1 MAAPNAFLASGLGRG
16 DIWASLLHDWQ
27 VDRESPLNGTSTTRI
42 SLLQVL
48 RDHRED
54 DAAWGEFVRVYGP
67 AVAEWCRDRGLQHDD
82 ALDVTQDVLL
92 RFWRTSKQFNYNPRG
107 RFRSYL
113 EQVARSALVRWAE
126 QAGNLHV
133 QATRSLLERTP
144 EREDLLARL
153 AEAYDTELVAIA
165 MAEVKTRVRP
175 HTWQAFELLA
185 LEHRSGA
192 DVAATLDIEV
202 NTAYVARRK
211 VQRMIREIVDR
222 LEGPLAPPRAT
233 DDHGDEDLAI
243 IEGRPRVPR

>member
-1 MAAPNAFLASGLGRG
+1 M
-16 DIWASLLHDWQ
+16 
-27 VDRESPLNGTSTTRI
+27 NGTSTTRV
-42 SLLQVL
+42 SLLEVL

-54 DAAWGEFVRVYGP
+54 NDAWGEFVRVYGP
-67 AVAEWCRDRGLQHDD
+67 AVAEWCRKRGLQHDD

-92 RFWRTSKQFNYNPRG
+92 RFWRTSKQFHYNPRG

-126 QAGNLHV
+126 QAGAPHG
-133 QATRSLLERTP
+133 QATRSLLEKIP

-192 DVAATLDIEV
+192 DVAPTHNIEI

-222 LEGPLAPPRAT
+222 IEGVPVAPRAA
-233 DDHGDEDLAI
+233 DEHGDEEVAMID
-243 IEGRPRVPR
+243 GRNRGPR

>member
-1 MAAPNAFLASGLGRG
+1 MEG
-16 DIWASLLHDWQ
+16 I
-27 VDRESPLNGTSTTRI
+27 STTRV
-42 SLLQVL
+42 SLMEVL
-48 RDHRED
+48 RDEAAD
-54 DAAWGEFVRVYGP
+54 TAAWGEFVRVYGP
-67 AVAEWCRDRGLQHDD
+67 AVVAWCRERGLQHDD

-92 RFWRTSKQFNYNPRG
+92 RFWKASKQFRYDSRG

-113 EQVARSALVRWAE
+113 EQVARSALVRWSE
-126 QAGNLHV
+126 QAGAAQG
-133 QATRSLLERTP
+133 QASRSMLERIP
-144 EREDLLARL
+144 DREGLLARL

-192 DVAATLDIEV
+192 EVAATLGIEI

-222 LEGPLAPPRAT
+222 LEGPLTPFRT
-233 DDHGDEDLAI
+233 DAGAGNEEHETTDV
-243 IEGRPRVPR
+243 RPRLPR

>member
-1 MAAPNAFLASGLGRG
+1 M
-16 DIWASLLHDWQ
+16 
-27 VDRESPLNGTSTTRI
+27 NGTSTTRI
-42 SLLQVL
+42 SLLDVL
-48 RDHRED
+48 RDQRGD
-54 DAAWGEFVRVYGP
+54 DNAWGEFVRVYGP
-67 AVAEWCRDRGLQHDD
+67 AVVMWCRERGLQHDD

-92 RFWRTSKQFNYNPRG
+92 RFWQTSKQFDYNPRG

-126 QAGNLHV
+126 QAGAPHD
-133 QATRSLLERTP
+133 QATRSLLEKTP

-192 DVAATLDIEV
+192 DVAATLNIEI

-211 VQRMIREIVDR
+211 VQRMIREIIDR
-222 LEGPLAPPRAT
+222 LEGPLAPPRAA
-233 DDHGDEDLAI
+233 DAHGNEALAMI
-243 IEGRPRVPR
+243 DSHPRLPR

>member
-1 MAAPNAFLASGLGRG
+1 M
-16 DIWASLLHDWQ
+16 
-27 VDRESPLNGTSTTRI
+27 NGTSTTRI
-42 SLLQVL
+42 SLLDVL
-48 RDHRED
+48 RDQRGD
-54 DAAWGEFVRVYGP
+54 DDAWGEFVRVYGP
-67 AVAEWCRDRGLQHDD
+67 AVVTWCRERGLQHDD

-92 RFWRTSKQFNYNPRG
+92 RFWQTSKQFSYNPRG

-126 QAGNLHV
+126 QAGAPHD
-133 QATRSLLERTP
+133 QATRSLLENTP

-185 LEHRSGA
+185 LEHLSGA
-192 DVAATLDIEV
+192 DVAATLNIEV

-222 LEGPLAPPRAT
+222 LEGPLAPSRAI
-233 DDHGDEDLAI
+233 DDHGDDDLSTI
-243 IEGRPRVPR
+243 DGRPRVPR

>member
-1 MAAPNAFLASGLGRG
+1 M
-16 DIWASLLHDWQ
+16 
-27 VDRESPLNGTSTTRI
+27 NGTSTTRI
-42 SLLQVL
+42 SLLDVL
-48 RDHRED
+48 RDQRGD
-54 DAAWGEFVRVYGP
+54 DNAWREFVRVYGP
-67 AVAEWCRDRGLQHDD
+67 AVVMWCRERGLQHDD

-92 RFWRTSKQFNYNPRG
+92 RFWQTSKQFDYNPRG

-126 QAGNLHV
+126 QAGKPHD
-133 QATRSLLERTP
+133 QATRSLLEKTP

-192 DVAATLDIEV
+192 DVAATLNIEV

-222 LEGPLAPPRAT
+222 LEGPLAPPRAA
-233 DDHGDEDLAI
+233 DAHGNEALAMI
-243 IEGRPRVPR
+243 DGRPRMPR